1 MIGITEIEGGALVA
15 AVASVTVAAISLAGS
30 WLQQRK
36 TRRKNTEEHNVA
48 QQDRLASETRLA
60 GRLDS
65 IDGHQRHMVNL
76 LVDHVSDREAH
87 GRGVES

>member
-1 MIGITEIEGGALVA
+1 MTAITEIEGGALVA
-15 AVASVTVAAISLAGS
+15 AVASIVVASIGLLGS

-36 TRRKNTEEHNVA
+36 TRRKNTDEHNMA
-48 QQDRLASETRLA
+48 QQERLASESRLA
-60 GRLDS
+60 ARLDS

-76 LVDHVSDREAH
+76 LVDHVSDHGAH